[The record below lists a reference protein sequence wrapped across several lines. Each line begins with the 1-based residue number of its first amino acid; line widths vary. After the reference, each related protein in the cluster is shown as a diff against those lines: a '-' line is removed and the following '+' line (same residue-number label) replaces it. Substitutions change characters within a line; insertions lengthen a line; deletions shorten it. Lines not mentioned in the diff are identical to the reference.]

1 MSKYSQEIFKSHH
14 PKKHYNSFSYA
25 ISGIRHALVNESS
38 FRLQILIA
46 ASVLILGFFYHL
58 TFVEWSLLILT
69 IGFVTV
75 CELINTLVED
85 IMDFLSPAYS
95 VEVKIIKDLSAG
107 FVFISA
113 AVSVVVGLLIFA
125 PKIFL

>member
-125 PKIFL
+125 PKIF